1 MTRVDTWTN
10 KYFEIFD
17 REKFRSWWIS
27 LLASAWNRMVTDLPL
42 IAPTNGKSVF
52 KQAYTLSGLQIN
64 SNTCKKYRFTR
75 VLLQVSEHL
84 LKYESESIPTF
95 LEVHFSESGIRIRI
109 QNLNPFYQCN
119 WTQNERER
127 LESLRDKRT
136 RVSLDSIWSWWIS
149 LLVSAWNRMV
159 SH

>member
-17 REKFRSWWIS
+17 REKIQSWWIS
-27 LLASAWNRMVTDLPL
+27 LLASVWNRMVTDLPL

-52 KQAYTLSGLQIN
+52 KQTYTLSSLQIN

-95 LEVHFSESGIRIRI
+95 LEVHFSESGIQMRIHFGNVCKWEGFFELHFGESESESKKRLPFLSQRI
-109 QNLNPFYQCN
+109 SNTASNQSFWECLQH
-119 WTQNERER
+119 R
-127 LESLRDKRT
+127 
-136 RVSLDSIWSWWIS
+136 I
-149 LLVSAWNRMV
+149 
-159 SH
+159 